1 MDNEY
6 SIIYC
11 YTYKSILFTRLQ
23 IIHIICNRYYFYGLL
38 LWFYGFLFSVLQLT
52 FMPFLFDFHWNR
64 NFQMTFTFFW
74 I

>member
-1 MDNEY
+1 MDDEY

-11 YTYKSILFTRLQ
+11 YTYNSILFTRLQ
-23 IIHIICNRYYFYGLL
+23 IIHIICNRYHFYGLL
-38 LWFYGFLFSVLQLT
+38 LCFLYYVLQLT